1 MGNESSTAQGW
12 DRPSV
17 DKVEWQMVWLL
28 GSMQRSAAACE
39 PSQAA
44 ATYADDCLGQ
54 VRHGL
59 FIGGMAGAV
68 RHAELRRLGVTH
80 VLCMASY
87 ENSREMDCRSFSYL
101 VVSAH
106 DSPTYPVEQHFDQ
119 VHDFITR
126 GREAGGVYVHC
137 MAGISRAATAV
148 LVHLMRSERIPLLDA
163 YRQLKAVRPCV
174 HPNEGF
180 WRALLAEERHLLIR
194 DAAGPAEPGRHYVP
208 SPARPAPSARWQPPQ
223 QGASG
228 LRGLGDE
235 RQCPQP
241 RVLPPMRVGE
251 GGIRQTAAPGG
262 EYDGVC
268 AAPQH
273 RTLRPFGQVPND
285 AHTNSILV

>member
-1 MGNESSTAQGW
+1 MYGYWGLCSA
-12 DRPSV
+12 
-17 DKVEWQMVWLL
+17 LL
-28 GSMQRSAAACE
+28 LPANR
-39 PSQAA
+39 AA
-44 ATYADDCLGQ
+44 ATHASDCLGQ

-101 VVSAH
+101 VVRAH
-106 DSPTYPVEQHFDQ
+106 DSPTYHVQQHFDQ

-180 WRALLAEERHLLIR
+180 WRALLAEERRLLIR
-194 DAAGPAEPGRHYVP
+194 DAAGAAEHGRHYAP
-208 SPARPAPSARWQPPQ
+208 SPARPAPSAHWQPPQ
-223 QGASG
+223 QDAPSG
-228 LRGLGDE
+228 LGGLGGLGGE
-235 RQCPQP
+235 RQYPQP

-251 GGIRQTAAPGG
+251 GGMRQTAAAGGG

-273 RTLRPFGQVPND
+273 RTLRPFGQVPNA
-285 AHTNSILV
+285 AHTNSIFV